1 MFFVCCRRLILEF
14 CFILLSGEGNL
25 GRFVFCIVFLLLRLL
40 DSVSIFEFFWNW
52 CRRKFFDG
60 ILLFGDLK
68 IELLLKFVRRF
79 CCWGCFNVGIGE
91 GESGF
96 LLWLVSILVRLKLGG
111 NILGI
116 FCKGVFWDM
125 FLGNLKL
132 LLFLFR
138 FILVVWKLL
147 FKFFMCILL
156 GERIEIRF
164 EVILSGEVVFK
175 VGKVCL
181 FILVS
186 CFCKSCFWV
195 KRVFWCWMKLLLFE
209 FSLKLLLFW
218 NFCWM
223 VVGVLIRLVFVRRLV
238 WWLFFW
244 FFELVI
250 VLIGMFMLLLIK
262 GVIFGEVF
270 CFKILKLLK
279 LLERC
284 WVVWNG
290 VFLVLFIIWFCFFSC
305 WRSFFFF
312 LINCINFFVLLLL
325 KLLVVDK
332 FGNVFIG
339 LLIGFVFKL
348 LGILGVFEID
358 CLFLDFRVLRIG
370 LGMFWLIEFLN
381 CVWLNWLNWSC
392 VFFIILFREFD
403 CKLVLILLLVVLI
416 FLLFGKEVVV
426 FFVFV
431 FIFFILI
438 FLIILLRSLLIFLVL
453 IFSCFDEIVFSIEF
467 EFMVGNGLGGGG
479 GGGGGLFMMI
489 MLLLFLIMICEGGI
503 FGLIIGG
510 FLIGIFLLGV
520 LVLMKDK
527 YRMLVIV
534 IKSFIFRLIF
544 L

>member
-52 CRRKFFDG
+52 CGRKFFDG

-68 IELLLKFVRRF
+68 IELLLKVVRRF

-116 FCKGVFWDM
+116 FCKGVCWDM

-156 GERIEIRF
+156 GERIEFRF
-164 EVILSGEVVFK
+164 EVILNGEVVFK

-262 GVIFGEVF
+262 GVIFGWIF
-270 CFKILKLLK
+270 FFKILKLLK

-284 WVVWNG
+284 CVVWKG
-290 VFLVLFIIWFCFFSC
+290 VFLLLFIIWFCFLSC

-312 LINCINFFVLLLL
+312 F
-325 KLLVVDK
+325 
-332 FGNVFIG
+332 
-339 LLIGFVFKL
+339 
-348 LGILGVFEID
+348 
-358 CLFLDFRVLRIG
+358 
-370 LGMFWLIEFLN
+370 
-381 CVWLNWLNWSC
+381 
-392 VFFIILFREFD
+392 
-403 CKLVLILLLVVLI
+403 
-416 FLLFGKEVVV
+416 
-426 FFVFV
+426 
-431 FIFFILI
+431 
-438 FLIILLRSLLIFLVL
+438 
-453 IFSCFDEIVFSIEF
+453 
-467 EFMVGNGLGGGG
+467 
-479 GGGGGLFMMI
+479 
-489 MLLLFLIMICEGGI
+489 
-503 FGLIIGG
+503 
-510 FLIGIFLLGV
+510 
-520 LVLMKDK
+520 
-527 YRMLVIV
+527 Y
-534 IKSFIFRLIF
+534 
-544 L
+544 